1 MRLRQSLALYRDQMS
16 MRETQGSCRENG
28 EKEGWQVLVRAE
40 GGRQEK
46 AMEECKAASLAI
58 DLSEVASG

>member
-1 MRLRQSLALYRDQMS
+1 MS